1 MTVSAFLDRHLA
13 GESARE
19 TRALHEIIFK
29 FCLALA
35 GSGLWGAAAACTQ
48 SDLMLANL
56 IKVPM
61 VLLLSVL
68 TVLPIALY
76 TRGVLGLDVRAVLLA
91 ELGSITTSAS
101 ILSVFAPLVAL
112 FVRTSGHGAQGLCI
126 ASATIAILIGGGA
139 FLRHLHATG
148 NKKQRSLLLGLL
160 LVAAQLLA
168 TLQLVALASPI
179 LPTPTVFATGV
190 DGLFGGR

>member
-1 MTVSAFLDRHLA
+1 MTVSGFFDRHLA

-29 FCLALA
+29 LCLALA

-76 TRGVLGLDVRAVLLA
+76 ARRLLGLEVRDVLLA
-91 ELGSITTSAS
+91 ELGSITTSAT

-112 FVRTSGHGAQGLCI
+112 FVRTSGYGAQGLCI
-126 ASATIAILIGGGA
+126 ASAAVAILVGGGA
-139 FLRHLHATG
+139 FLLRLHSTG
-148 NKKQRSLLLGLL
+148 SKKQRALWLGVL

-190 DGLFGGR
+190 DGLLGGR